1 MMKFDIHF
9 CLISGQAAP
18 NLLPILDTEFK
29 PQKAV
34 FVVSKAMK
42 KQAEHLAKVFTAN
55 KVQVEQINLED
66 EFDFA
71 KTSEQLLSLVEKYED
86 ENAALNVTGGTKLI
100 SIAAADAFNMIE
112 KPIFYINTDNNE
124 IIFLSK
130 DENKEWIA
138 NKPLNT
144 NITLSTYLAAYGKGI
159 KTAQYKINSSL
170 LEPMQPVIKYYD
182 KYKDIL
188 PSLNFA
194 AAEAEKNKL
203 KYEFDKKFSM
213 TAEFEDFLNELD
225 FQRLIDYNGRL
236 VHFKNEETR
245 AFLNGGWLEDYVFQ
259 QVKAIKKVDDILE
272 NAELTNDQYQQNK
285 SDYIAQ
291 NRGNKNEFDV
301 IFLAKNKLHII
312 ECKTQKFG
320 KGTGQ
325 KAEDIL
331 YKLETLK
338 DYGGL
343 MTKKC
348 LVSYFE
354 VPEAVSN
361 RAKSLNIHIIQGKDI
376 ARLKQLI
383 QEWIAK

>member
-18 NLLPILDTEFK
+18 NLLPILDTDFK
-29 PQKAV
+29 PKKAI
-34 FVVSKAMK
+34 FIVSKKMK
-42 KQAEHLAKVFTAN
+42 KQAEHLAKVFIAN

-86 ENAALNVTGGTKLI
+86 EKAALNVTGGTKLI

-272 NAELTNDQYQQNK
+272 NAELTNEQYQLNK
-285 SDYIAQ
+285 GDHIAQ

-301 IFLAKNKLHII
+301 IFLAQNKLHII

>member
-1 MMKFDIHF
+1 MKFDIHF

-29 PQKAV
+29 PKKAI
-34 FVVSKAMK
+34 FIVSKKMK
-42 KQAEHLAKVFTAN
+42 KQAEHLAKVFIAN
-55 KVQVEQINLED
+55 QVKVEQVNLED
-66 EFDFA
+66 EYSFA
-71 KTSEQLLSLVEKYED
+71 KTSEQLLSLVEQYED
-86 ENAALNVTGGTKLI
+86 ENVALNVTGGLKLI
-100 SIAAADAFNMIE
+100 SIAAADAFNLIG
-112 KPIFYINTDNNE
+112 KPIFYIETENHNE

-159 KTAQYKINSSL
+159 KTAQDKINPSL

-182 KYKDIL
+182 KYKDVL

-203 KYEFDKKFSM
+203 KYEFDRKFPMSD
-213 TAEFEDFLNELD
+213 ELEDFLNELD
-225 FQRLIDYNGRL
+225 FRRLIDYNGRL

-272 NAELTNDQYQQNK
+272 NAELTNEQYQLNK
-285 SDYIAQ
+285 GDHIAQ

-301 IFLAKNKLHII
+301 IFLAQNKLHII
-312 ECKTQKFG
+312 ECKTQNFS
-320 KGTGQ
+320 KGAGQ

-343 MTKKC
+343 TTKKC

-354 VPEAVSN
+354 VPDAVKN
-361 RAKSLNIHIIQGKDI
+361 RAKSLKIHIIQCEKI
-376 ARLKQLI
+376 SNLKQSI
-383 QEWIAK
+383 QDWIAK

>member
-18 NLLPILDTEFK
+18 NLLPILDTDFK
-29 PQKAV
+29 PKKAI
-34 FVVSKAMK
+34 FIVSKKMK
-42 KQAEHLAKVFTAN
+42 KQAEHLAKVFIAN

-86 ENAALNVTGGTKLI
+86 EKAALNVTGGTKLI

-236 VHFKNEETR
+236 IHFKNEQTR

>member
-1 MMKFDIHF
+1 MKFDIHF

-18 NLLPILDTEFK
+18 NLLPILDTDFK
-29 PQKAV
+29 PKKAI
-34 FVVSKAMK
+34 FIVSKKMK
-42 KQAEHLAKVFTAN
+42 KQAEHLAKVFIAN

-86 ENAALNVTGGTKLI
+86 EKAALNVTGGTKLI

-236 VHFKNEETR
+236 IHFKNEQTR